1 MYTTVSRAASAV
13 SYRSLRCAFDRM
25 ALPLT
30 TVASRNHIWAEP
42 ERHLALG
49 QLSTHDD
56 RAKRRD
62 DDSPFQHQR
71 QACRLVSQRSFDPH
85 PEGAQRYEHDGLDSD
100 AAQDV
105 ADRDVD
111 LPVER
116 RGERDRDL
124 GQVRRHGQ

>member
-1 MYTTVSRAASAV
+1 M
-13 SYRSLRCAFDRM
+13 
-25 ALPLT
+25 
-30 TVASRNHIWAEP
+30 
-42 ERHLALG
+42 
-49 QLSTHDD
+49 
-56 RAKRRD
+56 
-62 DDSPFQHQR
+62 
-71 QACRLVSQRSFDPH
+71 SQRSQLRAHIDMSHRGRRDPH
-85 PEGAQRYEHDGLDSD
+85 PEGVQRYEHDGLDSD